1 MEVHDLTAGG
11 HAHSLSGAPGR
22 FLAATRQLCRGQ
34 RKAAGGNRL
43 ATFLGDPDH
52 SVRADCYVLH
62 DARTG
67 PRDWEG
73 KNPADILR
81 SDACAGSVKAIAKM
95 DLTTDYTDGQG
106 FRNS

>member
-22 FLAATRQLCRGQ
+22 FLAATRKLCRGQ
-34 RKAAGGNRL
+34 RKAAVGNRL

-67 PRDWEG
+67 AGDWEG
-73 KNPADILR
+73 KGAADILR
-81 SDACAGSVKAIAKM
+81 PDAGSSSLNERSWPKRRRMA
-95 DLTTDYTDGQG
+95 GQP
-106 FRNS
+106 SA